1 MSASS
6 AALARVETGRLPGD
20 LARVPAILDG
30 LKEIAVIWSAETL
43 RAIRS
48 ARTIVLLGLYTL
60 FSLITLLVIGAV
72 TSVVRGSGMTL
83 PNLGEL
89 PPVIVGV
96 FKVNLFFLPVY
107 VALMGF
113 DQISGEV
120 GSHSIRYI
128 TLRARLSSLL
138 VGKFLVQTSLLV
150 GLVLVIDLGIFFYA
164 HFSDPTFTLGAMALG
179 LVKVWM
185 ATLVFSLAYI
195 ALTTLCSSL
204 FRVPGLS
211 LIFNFAVVFT
221 FLLMDLAG
229 WYYKG
234 KSFLE
239 NVRYLSPSY
248 YSANLLSPVLSEFS
262 QSGLAYAGFTLLFLG
277 GAYGV
282 LRARDL

>member
-1 MSASS
+1 M
-6 AALARVETGRLPGD
+6 
-20 LARVPAILDG
+20 PATLDG

-43 RAIRS
+43 RAVRS

-72 TSVVRGSGMTL
+72 TGEVRNSGMAL
-83 PNLGEL
+83 PNMGEL

-96 FKVNLFFLPVY
+96 FKVNIFFLPVY

-120 GSHSIRYI
+120 GSRSIRYV

-138 VGKFLVQTSLLV
+138 LGKFLMQASLLV
-150 GLVLVIDLGIFFYA
+150 GLVLVIDVGIFLYA
-164 HFSDPTFTLGAMALG
+164 RYSDPTFTLGAMALN
-179 LVKVWM
+179 LVKVWL
-185 ATLVFSLAYI
+185 ATLVFSLAYV

-204 FRVPGLS
+204 FRASGLS
-211 LIFNFAVVFT
+211 LVFNFCLVFA
-221 FLLMDLAG
+221 FLLMELAG
-229 WYYKG
+229 RYYEG
-234 KSFLE
+234 KSFLGYI
-239 NVRYLSPSY
+239 RFLTPSY
-248 YSANLLSPVLSEFS
+248 YSTDLFSRELAEFTR
-262 QSGLAYAGFTLLFLG
+262 SGLVYVSFTLLFLG

>member
-1 MSASS
+1 
-6 AALARVETGRLPGD
+6 
-20 LARVPAILDG
+20 VPAILDG

-43 RAIRS
+43 RAVRS
-48 ARTIVLLGLYTL
+48 ARTLVLLGLYTA

-72 TSVVRGSGMTL
+72 TSGARSGGMAL
-83 PNLGEL
+83 PGMGDL

-120 GSHSIRYI
+120 GTHSIRYI

-150 GLVLVIDLGIFFYA
+150 GLVLVIDLGIFAYA
-164 HFSDPTFTLGAMALG
+164 RFSEPGFTTGAMALG
-179 LVKVWM
+179 LIKVWV

-211 LIFNFAVVFT
+211 LVFNFALVFT
-221 FLLMDLAG
+221 FLLMELAG

-239 NVRYLSPSY
+239 HIQYLSPSY
-248 YSANLLSPVLSEFS
+248 YSANLLSPVLSEFAK
-262 QSGLAYAGFTLLFLG
+262 SGLAYAGFTLLFLG

>member
-1 MSASS
+1 M
-6 AALARVETGRLPGD
+6 
-20 LARVPAILDG
+20 PAILDG

-48 ARTIVLLGLYTL
+48 VRTLVLLGLYTL

-72 TSVVRGSGMTL
+72 TSGVRGSGMTL
-83 PNLGEL
+83 PDVGEM
-89 PPVIVGV
+89 PAVVVGV

-150 GLVLVIDLGIFFYA
+150 SLVLVIDVGIFAYA
-164 HFSDPTFTLGAMALG
+164 RYSDPTFTLGAMALS
-179 LVKVWM
+179 LVKVWV

-211 LIFNFAVVFT
+211 LVFNFAVVFT
-221 FLLMDLAG
+221 FLLMELAG
-229 WYYKG
+229 WYYKD
-234 KSFLE
+234 KSVLE

-248 YSANLLSPVLSEFS
+248 YSSNLLSPVLSEFG

-277 GAYGV
+277 GAYAV

>member
-1 MSASS
+1 M
-6 AALARVETGRLPGD
+6 
-20 LARVPAILDG
+20 PAIVDG

-43 RAIRS
+43 RAVRG
-48 ARTIVLLGLYTL
+48 ARTLVLLGLYTL
-60 FSLITLLVIGAV
+60 FSLITLLVIGAL
-72 TSVVRGSGMTL
+72 TGKVRGSGMAL
-83 PNLGEL
+83 PDTGSL
-89 PPVIVGV
+89 PPVVLGV

-138 VGKFLVQTSLLV
+138 LGKFLVQASLLV
-150 GLVLVIDLGIFFYA
+150 GLVLVIDVGIFVYA
-164 HFSDPTFTLGAMALG
+164 RYADPGFTLAAMALN
-179 LVKVWM
+179 LVKVWL
-185 ATLVFSLAYI
+185 ATLVFALAYI

-204 FRVPGLS
+204 FRAPGLS
-211 LIFNFAVVFT
+211 LVFNFALVFA

-229 WYYKG
+229 WYYEG

-239 NVRYLSPSY
+239 HIRYLSPSY
-248 YSANLLSPVLSEFS
+248 YSADLLSPVLS
-262 QSGLAYAGFTLLFLG
+262 QAGLSGLAYAGFTLLFLG
-277 GAYGV
+277 GAYAV

>member
-1 MSASS
+1 M
-6 AALARVETGRLPGD
+6 
-20 LARVPAILDG
+20 PAILDG
-30 LKEIAVIWSAETL
+30 LREIAVIWSAETL
-43 RAIRS
+43 RAVRS
-48 ARTIVLLGLYTL
+48 ARTLVLLGLYTL

-72 TSVVRGSGMTL
+72 TGGARGSGMAL
-83 PNLGEL
+83 PDMGGL
-89 PPVIVGV
+89 PPVVVGV
-96 FKVNLFFLPVY
+96 FRVNLFFLPVY

-150 GLVLVIDLGIFFYA
+150 GLVLVIDVGIFLYA
-164 HFSDPTFTLGAMALG
+164 RYSDPTFTLGAMALG
-179 LVKVWM
+179 LVKVWL

-211 LIFNFAVVFT
+211 LVFNFALVFT
-221 FLLMDLAG
+221 FLLLELAG

-239 NVRYLSPSY
+239 NIRYLSPSY
-248 YSANLLSPVLSEFS
+248 YSANLLSPVLSEFG
-262 QSGLAYAGFTLLFLG
+262 QSGLAYAVFTLLFLG
-277 GAYGV
+277 GAYAV